1 RRDASKWRKLD
12 TSQIRPR
19 TEHTQ
24 DGWYSTSAGCVGGKI
39 TTITVCEHS
48 ESAHC
53 AARPKMSKI
62 DKLSILGVR
71 SFDNTRSETIQFHTP
86 LTLIVG
92 YNGSGK
98 TTIIEC
104 LKYATTGDLPP
115 NSKGGAF
122 IHDPKLCG
130 EKEVLA
136 QVKLS
141 FNGTSGAKMV
151 ATRSLQLTVKKTT
164 RQQKTLEGQLVM
176 VKNGERASISS
187 RVAELDQ
194 IMPQYLGV
202 SKAVLDSVIFCHQ
215 DESLWPMSEPSVL
228 KKRFDE
234 IFEAM
239 KYTKAIDNIKVL
251 RKRQNE
257 ELAKFKI
264 MEQHAKEDKDKADR
278 AEKRSVKLQDEI
290 EALREETQKMSKE
303 MRRVAELAD
312 KAWRESESY
321 AQVLGALEGKR
332 IEAKSIETTIDN
344 LKRHLVELDD
354 SDEWLES
361 TLEQFET
368 KQIQYQQ
375 QEEAQ
380 KENYMDLKEQI
391 EQTRHRLGLKQAENG
406 KYENDKAN
414 FERQLQRRQNMI
426 TEIARGNNIRGVDDN
441 MDQSDVDAF
450 MQKIRRLLRDQNQ
463 SLDRLKREAQKELRE
478 VQDILNDI
486 GQRKSA
492 LQESKNAAK
501 RQIAAN
507 DGEAATYQRKLN
519 DIDVDEGIQ
528 SSLEAKSEDITTS
541 LDHAKNRAATAS
553 WDQKI
558 QDVNAQIQHL
568 EDEGLKLNNEL
579 IESSKKAKELAQLEY
594 LKKDAKEKERS
605 LQTMKG
611 AHGDRLSKVVGADWQ
626 PHTLEQDFQHV
637 VDTETKQ
644 LVDAERDRDGVS
656 RELEQVEFKLKNA
669 KKALKQRQKDLDDYA
684 KEIREAIEAEPT
696 EYLETLEKRQVEF
709 DLARKDADQFAGMG
723 TYLNNC
729 LEAAR
734 QAKTCR
740 TCARPFKTESELQR
754 FTKKLEALVKKA
766 GLDAEDEALQSLE
779 EELKVAREA
788 SAAYDSW
795 TRIKETEIPELEKE
809 EEECETQRDQLLDK
823 LDGHDRTVSEMSE
836 SKRDVE
842 ALSKTVSTI
851 VKYDTEIKTNM
862 SKIEEL
868 VAKEQDISMGRTSDD
883 IQDELKTTNEKSREL
898 KKTLTA
904 LTAEKEQTQSE
915 INKLELQLRDVRDQL
930 NNAKFQLEKKADLLV
945 RVEEYKKLNSQQRE
959 IIDKAEKDTESLSPE
974 LLQAQTR
981 YDDISQRADTRERD
995 LQHEINR
1002 ISESIHQLDLANDDI
1017 NSYNERGGPS
1027 QLERSSRE
1035 LTQIEAEITKLEA
1048 EQNEITR
1055 EINKISAQLKDS
1067 ENTKRQYSDN
1077 LTYRQATRSLGT
1089 VMEEVGQLEEQNAEV
1104 DRSRFKQESE
1114 RWTREHNA
1122 LAAKQASKM
1131 GEMKSKDDQLMQL
1144 LADWNTDYKDASS
1157 KYKESHIK
1165 VETTK
1170 AAVEDLARY
1179 GGALDKAIM
1188 AYHGLKMEEIN
1199 SIIGELW
1206 QKTYRG
1212 TDIDMVLIRS
1222 DNENAKGNR
1231 SYNYRVCMVKSG
1243 AEMDMRGRCSAG
1255 QKVLA
1260 SIIIRLALA
1269 ECFGVN
1275 CGLIALDEPTTN
1287 LDRDNIR
1294 SLAESLHD
1302 IIRARQQQSNFQ
1314 LIVITHDE
1322 EFLRHMQCG
1331 DFSDYYYRVSRNE
1344 RQKSI
1349 IERQSI
1355 AEVCL

>member
-1 RRDASKWRKLD
+1 
-12 TSQIRPR
+12 
-19 TEHTQ
+19 
-24 DGWYSTSAGCVGGKI
+24 
-39 TTITVCEHS
+39 
-48 ESAHC
+48 
-53 AARPKMSKI
+53 
-62 DKLSILGVR
+62 
-71 SFDNTRSETIQFHTP
+71 
-86 LTLIVG
+86 
-92 YNGSGK
+92 
-98 TTIIEC
+98 
-104 LKYATTGDLPP
+104 
-115 NSKGGAF
+115 
-122 IHDPKLCG
+122 
-130 EKEVLA
+130 
-136 QVKLS
+136 VKLS

-239 KYTKAIDNIKVL
+239 KYTKAIDNIKAL

-290 EALREETQKMSKE
+290 EALREETQQMSKE

-380 KENYMDLKEQI
+380 KENYVDLKEQI

-463 SLDRLKREAQKELRE
+463 SLDRVKREAQKELRE
-478 VQDILNDI
+478 VQDILNEI

-507 DGEAATYQRKLN
+507 DGEAAAYQRKLN

-528 SSLEAKSEDITTS
+528 SSLEGKSEDITTS
-541 LDHAKNRAATAS
+541 LDHAKDQAATAS

-568 EDEGLKLNNEL
+568 EDVGLKLNNEL

-823 LDGHDRTVSEMSE
+823 LEGHDRTVSEMSE

-868 VAKEQDISMGRTSDD
+868 VAKEQDISIGRTSDD

-898 KKTLTA
+898 KKALTA

-959 IIDKAEKDTESLSPE
+959 IIDKAEKDIESLSPE

-1002 ISESIHQLDLANDDI
+1002 VSESIHQLDLANDDI

-1035 LTQIEAEITKLEA
+1035 LTQIEAEITKLES

-1077 LTYRQATRSLGT
+1077 LTYRQATRSLGK

-1212 TDIDMVLIRS
+1212 TDVDMILIRS

-1287 LDRDNIR
+1287 LDSDNIR

-1344 RQKSI
+1344 KQKSI

>member
-1 RRDASKWRKLD
+1 
-12 TSQIRPR
+12 
-19 TEHTQ
+19 
-24 DGWYSTSAGCVGGKI
+24 
-39 TTITVCEHS
+39 
-48 ESAHC
+48 
-53 AARPKMSKI
+53 
-62 DKLSILGVR
+62 VR

-151 ATRSLQLTVKKTT
+151 ATRSLQLTVKKTS

-239 KYTKAIDNIKVL
+239 KYTKAIDNIKAL
-251 RKRQNE
+251 RKKQNE
-257 ELAKFKI
+257 ELGKFKI

-278 AEKRSVKLQDEI
+278 AEKRSIKLQDEI
-290 EALREETQKMSKE
+290 EELREETQQMSKE
-303 MRRVAELAD
+303 LRRVAELAD
-312 KAWRESESY
+312 KAWKESESY

-332 IEAKSIETTIDN
+332 IEAKSIENTIEN
-344 LKRHLVELDD
+344 LERHLVELDE
-354 SDEWLES
+354 SDEWLQS
-361 TLEQFET
+361 NLEQFET
-368 KQIQYQQ
+368 KKIEYQQ
-375 QEEAQ
+375 QEEFQ
-380 KENYMDLKEQI
+380 KENYMELKERI
-391 EQTRHRLGLKQAENG
+391 ETARQKLGLKQAENG

-414 FERQLQRRQNMI
+414 FERQVQRRQTMI
-426 TEIARGNNIRGVDDN
+426 NDAARNNNIRGVDDN
-441 MDQSDVDAF
+441 MDQAEIDDF
-450 MQKIRRLLRDQNQ
+450 MQKIRRFLREQNQ
-463 SLDRLKREAQKELRE
+463 SLDRVKREAQRELRD
-478 VQDILNDI
+478 VQDTLNEI

-492 LQESKNAAK
+492 LQETKNAAK
-501 RQIAAN
+501 RQIAMN
-507 DGEAATYQRKLN
+507 EKEAAAYQGKLD
-519 DIDVDEGIQ
+519 DIDVDEGVQ
-528 SSLEAKSEDITTS
+528 AALEAKIEDITSS
-541 LDHAKNRAATAS
+541 LDQVKKRANAAS
-553 WDQKI
+553 WDREI
-558 QDVNAQIQHL
+558 QNINSQIQHI
-568 EDEGLKLNNEL
+568 EDESSKLNAEL
-579 IESSKKAKELAQLEY
+579 IESTKKAGDLARLDHLKQEL
-594 LKKDAKEKERS
+594 KDRERS
-605 LQTMKG
+605 LQTMKS
-611 AHGDRLSKVVGADWQ
+611 AHGDRLMRVVGSDWQ
-626 PHTLEQDFQHV
+626 PETLEKDFQRA
-637 VDTETKQ
+637 VDTESKQ
-644 LVDAERDRDGVS
+644 VADAERVRAGVH
-656 RELEQVEFKLKNA
+656 RELEQVEFKLKNV
-669 KKALKQRQKDLDDYA
+669 KKSLKQRRNELNDCKE
-684 KEIREAIEAEPT
+684 EIRQAISAEPADYP
-696 EYLETLEKRQVEF
+696 EVVKDRQAQYE
-709 DLARKDADQFAGMG
+709 LARKDADQFAGFG
-723 TYLNNC
+723 EYLNKC
-729 LEAAR
+729 LDAAKR
-734 QAKTCR
+734 TKMCR
-740 TCARPFKTESELQR
+740 TCSRSFKNETELQA
-754 FTKKLEALVKKA
+754 FTRKLEALVKKA
-766 GLDAEDEALQSLE
+766 GLDAEDEGLE
-779 EELKVAREA
+779 NLEKDLATAR
-788 SAAYDSW
+788 AANGFYEQWVRLS
-795 TRIKETEIPELEKE
+795 ETDIPELEME
-809 EEECETQRDQLLDK
+809 EQECESQRDELLGK
-823 LDGHDRTVSEMSE
+823 LESYDRVVSEKQE

-842 ALSKTVSTI
+842 TLAKTVTTI
-851 VKYDTEIKTNM
+851 SRYDAEIKTIT
-862 SKIEEL
+862 SQIQEL
-868 VAKEQDISMGRTSDD
+868 SAKQQDASLTRTLED
-883 IQDELKTTNEKSREL
+883 IQEEISASNEKSRNL
-898 KKTLTA
+898 KKTLSK
-904 LTAEKEQTQSE
+904 LTNEKEQTRSE
-915 INKLELQLRDVRDQL
+915 MNKLELQLRDVRDSL

-945 RVEEYKKLNSQQRE
+945 RMEEYKKLNAQQRE
-959 IIDKAEKDTESLSPE
+959 AIQKADQDIENLTPE
-974 LLQAQTR
+974 LLQAQSR
-981 YDDISQRADTRERD
+981 YDDISQKAETRERD

-1002 ISESIHQLDLANDDI
+1002 LSDSIHQLDLANEDI
-1017 NSYNERGGPS
+1017 NSYIERGGPH
-1027 QLERSSRE
+1027 QLERSKRE
-1035 LTQIEAEITKLEA
+1035 IASVESEITQFET
-1048 EQNEITR
+1048 EQGEITR

-1077 LTYRQATRSLGT
+1077 LTYRQAKRSLDK
-1089 VMEEVGQLEEQNAEV
+1089 VLQEIEELESQNAEV
-1104 DRSRFKQESE
+1104 DRGRFKQESE

-1144 LADWNTDYKDASS
+1144 LADWNTDYKDAAS
-1157 KYKESHIK
+1157 KYKEAHIK

-1188 AYHGLKMEEIN
+1188 RYHGLKMEEIN

-1212 TDIDMVLIRS
+1212 TDVDTILIRS

-1302 IIRARQQQSNFQ
+1302 IIRARQQQANFQ

-1355 AEVCL
+1355 AEVM

>member
-1 RRDASKWRKLD
+1 M
-12 TSQIRPR
+12 Q
-19 TEHTQ
+19 
-24 DGWYSTSAGCVGGKI
+24 V
-39 TTITVCEHS
+39 
-48 ESAHC
+48 
-53 AARPKMSKI
+53 
-62 DKLSILGVR
+62 VR
-71 SFDNTRSETIQFHTP
+71 SFDNTRSETIQFHAP

-141 FNGTSGAKMV
+141 FMGTSGAKMV

-164 RQQKTLEGQLVM
+164 RQQKTLEGNLM
-176 VKNGERASISS
+176 MIKNGERTSISS

-228 KKRFDE
+228 KKKFDE

-239 KYTKAIDNIKVL
+239 KYTKAIDNIKAL
-251 RKRQNE
+251 RKKQNE
-257 ELAKFKI
+257 ELGKFKI

-278 AEKRSVKLQDEI
+278 AEKRSVRLQEEI
-290 EALREETQKMSKE
+290 EALREETQQMSKE
-303 MRRVAELAD
+303 MRRVADLAD

-332 IEAKSIETTIDN
+332 IEAKSIQTTIDN

-361 TLEQFET
+361 TLEQFEM
-368 KQIQYQQ
+368 KQLEYQQ
-375 QEEAQ
+375 QEESR
-380 KENYMDLKEQI
+380 KGTYMELKERI
-391 EQTRHRLGLKQAENG
+391 ERTRHRLGLKQAENG
-406 KYENDKAN
+406 KFENDKAN
-414 FERQLQRRQNMI
+414 FERQVQRRQNMI
-426 TEIARGNNIRGVDDN
+426 NEVARGTNIRGLDDN
-441 MDQSDVDAF
+441 MDQSAVDGF
-450 MQKIRRLLRDQNQ
+450 MQKIRRFLREQNQ
-463 SLDRLKREAQKELRE
+463 TLDRVKREAQRELRE
-478 VQDILNDI
+478 VQETLNEI

-492 LQESKNAAK
+492 LQETKNASK

-507 DGEAATYQRKLN
+507 EKESATYQAKLN
-519 DIDVDEGIQ
+519 EIEVDEGVQ
-528 SSLEAKSEDITTS
+528 ASLEAKIEDITSSIGHTKER
-541 LDHAKNRAATAS
+541 AKTAS
-553 WDQKI
+553 WDQEI
-558 QDVNAQIQHL
+558 QSINSQIHDL
-568 EDEGLKLNNEL
+568 EDQNSKLNAEL
-579 IESSKKAKELAQLEY
+579 IESTKKAGDLARLDH
-594 LKKDAKEKERS
+594 LKKEVKDRERS

-611 AHGDRLSKVVGADWQ
+611 AHGDRLAKVLGPDWQ
-626 PHTLEQDFQHV
+626 PQSLERDFQHA
-637 VDTETKQ
+637 VDQESKH
-644 LVDAERDRDGVS
+644 VSDAERVRDGVS
-656 RELEQVEFKLKNA
+656 RELEQVQFKLANA
-669 KKALKQRQKDLDDYA
+669 KKSLKQRKKELDDCV
-684 KEIREAIEAEPT
+684 KEIHEAVDAEPS
-696 EYLETLEKRQVEF
+696 EYPDIVNERQAQY
-709 DLARKDADQFAGMG
+709 DMARKDADQYAGMG
-723 TYLNNC
+723 EYLTKC
-729 LEAAR
+729 LDAAK
-734 QAKTCR
+734 ANKVCR
-740 TCARPFKTESELQR
+740 TCTRSFKNETELQV
-754 FTKKLEALVKKA
+754 FTRKLEALVKKA
-766 GLDAEDEALQSLE
+766 SAGADDDDLKGLEKDLEA
-779 EELKVAREA
+779 AREA
-788 SAAYDSW
+788 SGAYDMWVRLS
-795 TRIKETEIPELEKE
+795 ETDIPELEKE
-809 EEECETQRDQLLDK
+809 EQEYDSQGDQLLEK
-823 LDGHDRTVSEMSE
+823 LESHDRIVSEKSE

-842 ALSKTVSTI
+842 TLSKTVSTI
-851 VKYDTEIKTNM
+851 ARYDADIKNLA
-862 SKIEEL
+862 SQIQEL
-868 VAKEQDISMGRTSDD
+868 SAKEKDAFATRTLQD
-883 IQDELKTTNEKSREL
+883 IQDGISATSEKSREL
-898 KKTLTA
+898 KKTLIK
-904 LTAEKEQTQSE
+904 LTNERDQSRNQ
-915 INKLELQLRDVRDQL
+915 INNLELQLRDVRDGL
-930 NNAKFQLEKKADLLV
+930 NKTKFQLEKKADLRL
-945 RVEEYKKLNSQQRE
+945 RIDEFKKLNSQQRE
-959 IIDKAEKDTESLSPE
+959 AIENADQHIESLTPE
-974 LLQAQTR
+974 LLQAQAR
-981 YDDISQRADTRERD
+981 YDDISQRSEERERD
-995 LQHEINR
+995 LQHDINR
-1002 ISESIHQLDLANDDI
+1002 LSDSIHQLDLANEDI

-1027 QLERSSRE
+1027 QLERSKQE
-1035 LTQIEAEITKLEA
+1035 LFNIEEEISKLET
-1048 EQNEITR
+1048 EQAEITR
-1055 EINKISAQLKDS
+1055 EINKISTLLKDS

-1077 LTYRQATRSLGT
+1077 LQYRQATRSLDT
-1089 VMEEVGQLEEQNAEV
+1089 VMTEVRQLEEQNAEV

-1122 LAAKQASKM
+1122 IAAKQASKM

-1144 LADWNTDYKDASS
+1144 LADWNTDYKDAAS
-1157 KYKESHIK
+1157 KYKEAHIK

-1188 AYHGLKMEEIN
+1188 RYHGLKMEEIN

-1212 TDIDMVLIRS
+1212 TDVDMILIRS

-1231 SYNYRVCMVKSG
+1231 SYNYRVCMVKQG

-1302 IIRARQQQSNFQ
+1302 IIRTRQQQSNFQ

-1355 AEVCL
+1355 AEVM